1 MTMRREMIPMI
12 ELGKTPEKQREAMD
26 TQKEESSRIKLMG
39 GRKDRSDSMK
49 NGRKKVDE
57 EDPGD
62 DDNGRKAGRSPDRR
76 DEGDRKR
83 RDRGYRSEKDD
94 RKRKERSGDD

>member
-12 ELGKTPEKQREAMD
+12 ELGKSPEKQREAMG
-26 TQKEESSRIKLMG
+26 TQKEDSSRIKLMG

-49 NGRKKVDE
+49 KGRKKVDE

-62 DDNGRKAGRSPDRR
+62 DDNGRKGGRSPD
-76 DEGDRKR
+76 R

>member
-12 ELGKTPEKQREAMD
+12 EMGKSPVKQREAMD
-26 TQKEESSRIKLMG
+26 TKKEDSSRIKLMG

-49 NGRKKVDE
+49 KGRKKVDE
-57 EDPGD
+57 EDLGD
-62 DDNGRKAGRSPDRR
+62 DDSGRKGGRSPDRR

-83 RDRGYRSEKDD
+83 RDRGYRSETD
-94 RKRKERSGDD
+94 RNKKKERSGDD